1 MMEQIFA
8 RLLPK
13 NVSPTTHGLGIL
25 QAKSY
30 RILKA
35 KTANYLE
42 RFEITTV
49 DWAILGT
56 LLASPE
62 GMTLSVLGEYLG
74 VKSPLITRR
83 TSILV
88 KKRLIQR
95 KVAHDDSRSR
105 IVSLTP
111 QGKKLVP
118 LIEKGLRRDI
128 KSLFAGCSA
137 RELISFI
144 RVMAKVAEHIK
155 EVDDRDEE

>member
-1 MMEQIFA
+1 MEQIFA

-35 KTANYLE
+35 KTASYLE
-42 RFEITTV
+42 QFEITTV

-56 LLASPE
+56 LLASLE
-62 GMTLSVLGEYLG
+62 GMTLSALSEYLG

-105 IVSLTP
+105 IVSLTL
-111 QGKKLVP
+111 QGRKLVP
-118 LIEKGLRRDI
+118 IIEKGLRRDI

-137 RELISFI
+137 RELVSFI

-155 EVDDRDEE
+155 EVDDQDEE

>member
-1 MMEQIFA
+1 MLEQLFS

-30 RILKA
+30 RVLKA
-35 KTANYLE
+35 KTSSYLE
-42 RFEITTV
+42 QFEITTV

-56 LLASPE
+56 IASFSE
-62 GMTLSVLGEYLG
+62 GVTLSVLSECLG

-95 KVAHDDSRSR
+95 KVARDDSRSR

-118 LIEKGLRRDI
+118 IIEKGLRHDI
-128 KSLFAGCSA
+128 KSLFSGCST

-144 RVMAKVAEHIK
+144 RVMSRVAEHIK
-155 EVDDRDEE
+155 EVGDQDDV